1 VALHDVVRGIRQSQ
15 PSYGEI
21 LQELLILVVRVR
33 LPARGDA
40 RQNQQT
46 DENELGEPRR
56 LRVSLIVAASQ
67 QTETAESSAREEYPK
82 RIEPRPKHEH
92 DRGDRHRGGLP
103 IGVSRARHHGAA
115 GDDEPNG
122 DRN

>member
-1 VALHDVVRGIRQSQ
+1 MSSEYHFQ
-15 PSYGEI
+15 PAATLDRTNKPMRANLAS
-21 LQELLILVVRVR
+21 
-33 LPARGDA
+33 
-40 RQNQQT
+40 
-46 DENELGEPRR
+46 LGGFG
-56 LRVSLIVAASQ
+56 VSLIVAASQ

-115 GDDEPNG
+115 GDDEPYG
-122 DRN
+122 DRNQAAAHNPLP